1 MVGLSRRWC
10 VPATGKISASDAPP
24 QLATVAEP
32 YGYFNVLF
40 TFPLPRLCIVYVSAR
55 RLGVEAKIEGG
66 DSHGCP
72 TLHRRNHRGNVH
84 PGIAQRR
91 RRLPGCSQAVL
102 GEPVLALSPKG
113 AQGRPKVK
121 EETVFT
127 L

>member
-66 DSHGCP
+66 DSHGLMIRRPPRSTLFPYP
-72 TLHRRNHRGNVH
+72 TLFRSNPAPAL
-84 PGIAQRR
+84 PGEDSRR
-91 RRLPGCSQAVL
+91 RV
-102 GEPVLALSPKG
+102 
-113 AQGRPKVK
+113 
-121 EETVFT
+121 
-127 L
+127 